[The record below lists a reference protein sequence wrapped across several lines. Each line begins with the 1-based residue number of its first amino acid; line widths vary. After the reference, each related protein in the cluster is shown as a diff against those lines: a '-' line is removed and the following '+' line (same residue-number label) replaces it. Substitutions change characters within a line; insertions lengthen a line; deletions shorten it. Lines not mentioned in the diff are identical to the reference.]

1 MSLKN
6 KSIIV
11 TGATSGIGAA
21 IATAIIGQGGKVL
34 VHGLNSAEGEALVTK
49 LGPNASLFIQDITS
63 PDGPL
68 RIVEAAISAFGRIDG
83 LINNAARFDRG
94 TLETLS
100 EEIFNEV
107 LAVNL
112 TAPLLMIKAA
122 YSQLKANHGVVLNI
136 GSINSYAGESTL
148 LAYSISKGG
157 LQTMTRNLA
166 NAHGIHGIRFNQI
179 NPGWVLTE
187 NEANRQIEKG
197 LQPGWE
203 KRLSRNEIPLGE
215 MSTPAQIARAA
226 LYWISEDSYPFTGS
240 VLELEQYSIIG
251 RNSEKL

>member
-1 MSLKN
+1 MSLID

-21 IATAIIGQGGKVL
+21 IASAIIGQGGKVL
-34 VHGLNSAEGEALVTK
+34 VHGLDEVEGAALVSK
-49 LGPNASLFIQDITS
+49 LGSNASLFIQNITF
-63 PDGPL
+63 PGAPV
-68 RIVEAAISAFGRIDG
+68 RIVDAAISAFGRVDG

-107 LAVNL
+107 MAVNL

-122 YSQLKANHGVVLNI
+122 YSQLKTHQGCVLNI

-187 NEANRQIEKG
+187 NEDNSQLDKG

-203 KRLSRNEIPLGE
+203 NRLSRNDIPLGQ
-215 MSTPAQIARAA
+215 MSTPEQIAQAA
-226 LYWISEDSYPFTGS
+226 LYWISDASYPFTGS
-240 VLELEQYSIIG
+240 VVELEQFSIIG